1 MEHDPRARALYLLY
15 KHQYGGALYPVF
27 RGSRQVQ
34 YGEGFGD
41 IFKSLWKFV
50 FPVVSSTAG
59 TFLQEMVKRK
69 GEGAD
74 WKESAKGA
82 IKPSL
87 LEAVSRGAEQVS
99 KAIDERKQSGSGR
112 GRKRRRG
119 KKRSRSIYKGHQ
131 LAQSKSKSNSKLPK
145 YNF

>member
-50 FPVVSSTAG
+50 LPVVSSSAG
-59 TFLQEMVKRK
+59 TFLTELVKRK

-74 WKESAKGA
+74 WKESAKGV
-82 IKPSL
+82 IKPTL

-99 KAIDERKQSGSGR
+99 KAIDESKQKGSG
-112 GRKRRRG
+112 KRRRRKG
-119 KKRSRSIYKGHQ
+119 KKRPRPIYKGHQ
-131 LAQSKSKSNSKLPK
+131 FAQSKSKSNSKLPK